1 MTAPASREGQSAHW
15 APLCLMP
22 EVREQGLLKLSTS
35 PAPADLLP
43 SQAAPAPHLG
53 PLSTSIIPGC
63 SLEGLLLGEMVL

>member
-1 MTAPASREGQSAHW
+1 
-15 APLCLMP
+15 MP